1 MLLPSGNP
9 LKCHEEVLY
18 LQPMI
23 PPKRFDILPPDWGM
37 LSRSVRGFGSEA
49 SNAFRSVAKNL
60 YISLLKDITE
70 RKQEKEGRRREV
82 KETVSTSS
90 KGSA

>member
-9 LKCHEEVLY
+9 FKYHEEVLY

-23 PPKRFDILPPDWGM
+23 RPKRFDILPPDWGM

-49 SNAFRSVAKNL
+49 SNAFRSVAKSL
-60 YISLLKDITE
+60 EISLLKDITE
-70 RKQEKEGRRREV
+70 RKQEKEGRGGEV
-82 KETVSTSS
+82 KERASTSS